1 MRRVVDRFRLL
12 LALAVA
18 PSCVFFDA
26 CDRRPSLTGTWR
38 GEVIAEE
45 PPLGSLTDVVTFEAH
60 GTLVE
65 TRPSYVPDTPLGPL
79 LQSGGLGAWVQVGA
93 DDYHARFTFLL
104 QGAPDHPEFAGVLLG
119 TDTVTL
125 ELSLDAGDRLSGKFA
140 SEIRDTKGDLLFTVR
155 GTYNG
160 SRFTASGSS
169 D

>member
-1 MRRVVDRFRLL
+1 MRRAVDRFRLL

-18 PSCVFFDA
+18 SGCVVDA

-38 GEVIAEE
+38 GEAIAEE
-45 PPLGSLTDVVTFEAH
+45 PPLGTLTDVMTFEAH

-65 TRPSYVPDTPLGPL
+65 TRPSYVPETPLGPL
-79 LQSGGLGAWVQVGA
+79 LQSGGLGAWAQVGA
-93 DDYHARFTFLL
+93 HDYHARFTFLL

-125 ELSLDAGDRLSGKFA
+125 ELSLDAGDHLSGEFA
-140 SEIRDTKGDLLFTVR
+140 SEIRDTKGGLVFKVR
-155 GTYNG
+155 GTYEG